1 MPQNRGTRNEQG
13 AFRRLLVLC
22 GPVGIRTP
30 NLLIRS
36 QMLYPIELRVL
47 KSGANIEIDRHLDCV
62 RLNRR

>member
-1 MPQNRGTRNEQG
+1 MTARNEKSLRVAE
-13 AFRRLLVLC
+13 AFTSG

-47 KSGANIEIDRHLDCV
+47 KKTGAKIRTVGQVWFDDT
-62 RLNRR
+62 